1 MGSKKYT
8 FEEVTRC
15 EMCGDPAEGHKIL
28 GLRLNV
34 SQGRRP
40 GNKSGIAVGVK
51 RCSRCDLVYASP
63 MPIPNDVQDH
73 YGIPP
78 ENYWQPSYFNWD
90 PGYFSHEIER
100 LKQLIQ
106 VKPGMKALDIG
117 AGLGK
122 CMISLEKAGFDAYG
136 IEPSKPFYERAI
148 SQMNISPQKLKMEML
163 EDVEFE
169 EASFDFITFGAV
181 FEHVYHPASC
191 LEKALKWLKPN
202 GVIHM
207 EVPSSNYLISK
218 VINFY
223 YRMVGTNYVTNISP
237 MHEPFHL
244 HEFGLRSFEQLGKRL
259 DFKIDFFE
267 YFVCD
272 VFFLPKILHRP
283 LQWIMKRSNSG
294 MQLSIYLRKN
304 SANPA

>member
-1 MGSKKYT
+1 MGGKKYT

-15 EMCGDPAEGHKIL
+15 EMCGDPSERHKVL

-34 SQGRRP
+34 SQGLRP
-40 GNKSGIAVGVK
+40 GSKSGIAVGVK
-51 RCSRCDLVYASP
+51 RCSNCDLVYASP
-63 MPIPNDVQDH
+63 MPIPNNVQDH

-90 PGYFSHEIER
+90 PAYFSREIER

-106 VKPGMKALDIG
+106 IKPGMKALDIG

-136 IEPSKPFYERAI
+136 FEPSKPFHERAI
-148 SQMNISPQKLKMEML
+148 SKMGISTQKLKMQML
-163 EDVEFE
+163 EEVEYD

-223 YRMVGTNYVTNISP
+223 YRMMGTNYVTNISP

-244 HEFGLRSFEQLGKRL
+244 YEFGLKSFEQLGKRL
-259 DFKIDFFE
+259 DFKIDFSE

-272 VFFLPKILHRP
+272 VFFLPKIMHGP
-283 LQWIMKRSNSG
+283 LQWVMKKSNTG

-304 SANPA
+304 SG